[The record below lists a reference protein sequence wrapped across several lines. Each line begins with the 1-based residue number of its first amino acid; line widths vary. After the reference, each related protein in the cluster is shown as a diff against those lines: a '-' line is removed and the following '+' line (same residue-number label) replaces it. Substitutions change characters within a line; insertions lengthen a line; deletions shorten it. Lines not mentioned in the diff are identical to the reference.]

1 MKRFPLIFAVLCS
14 INAGAECTLSA
25 EHLVKLEKEVLSAR
39 TPSQMADP
47 LACILR
53 MQEEADGF
61 SRYMASSFLKDLMG
75 GDQIAGV
82 IKDARYKKVA
92 KTLSELTLRSKTP
105 LKDSV
110 VAEFARGDWTFYK
123 LFCEEGDTSFCS
135 TFLPDESRVKREA
148 PLLAAASL
156 MRLKKAYHV
165 LSGEERE
172 KVAARIRNLYRE
184 IPIEEKLTRRFI
196 DQIYLELF
204 GPVPDRRK
212 S

>member
-14 INAGAECTLSA
+14 INAGAECMLSA
-25 EHLVKLEKEVLSAR
+25 EHLVKLEKEVLNAR

-61 SRYMASSFLKDLMG
+61 SRYMASSFLKALMG
-75 GDQIAGV
+75 GDQIASV

-92 KTLSELTLRSKTP
+92 KTLNELTLRSKTP

-172 KVAARIRNLYRE
+172 KVAARIKNLYRE
-184 IPIEEKLTRRFI
+184 IPVEEKLTRRFI

-204 GPVPDRRK
+204 GPAPDQQK

>member
-1 MKRFPLIFAVLCS
+1 MKHFSLIFAVLCS
-14 INAGAECTLSA
+14 INVSAECTLSA
-25 EHLVKLEKEVLSAR
+25 EHLVKLEKEVLNAR

-61 SRYMASSFLKDLMG
+61 SRYMASSFLKALMG

-82 IKDARYKKVA
+82 IKDARYKNVA
-92 KTLSELTLRSKTP
+92 QTLGELTLRNKTP
-105 LKDSV
+105 LKNSV

-135 TFLPDESRVKREA
+135 TFLPDESRVKSEA

-165 LSGEERE
+165 LSGQERE

-184 IPIEEKLTRRFI
+184 IPAEEKLTRQFI

-204 GPVPDRRK
+204 GSAPDQQK

>member
-1 MKRFPLIFAVLCS
+1 MKHFSLLFAVLCS
-14 INAGAECTLSA
+14 INVGAECKLSA
-25 EHLVKLEKEVLSAR
+25 EHLVKLEKEVLNAR

-61 SRYMASSFLKDLMG
+61 SRYMASSFLKALMG

-172 KVAARIRNLYRE
+172 KVAARIKNLYRE
-184 IPIEEKLTRRFI
+184 IPVEEKLTRQFI

-204 GPVPDRRK
+204 GPAPDQQK

>member
-1 MKRFPLIFAVLCS
+1 
-14 INAGAECTLSA
+14 
-25 EHLVKLEKEVLSAR
+25 
-39 TPSQMADP
+39 
-47 LACILR
+47 
-53 MQEEADGF
+53 
-61 SRYMASSFLKDLMG
+61 MASSFLKTLMG

-82 IKDARYKKVA
+82 MRDARYKKVA
-92 KTLSELTLRSKTP
+92 QTLSELTLRNKTP
-105 LKDSV
+105 LKNSV

-172 KVAARIRNLYRE
+172 KVAARIKNLYRE
-184 IPIEEKLTRRFI
+184 IPAEEKLTRQFI

-204 GPVPDRRK
+204 GPSPDQQK